1 MVQIH
6 SSAIFLFLL
15 HKINSEKG
23 RENSYNKNYFYL
35 KKYISLKGM
44 NINSQLSL
52 KVIIIINSNTLLNL
66 TRLLIPIIKFNR
78 INSQNSYNT
87 QVM

>member
-1 MVQIH
+1 
-6 SSAIFLFLL
+6 
-15 HKINSEKG
+15 
-23 RENSYNKNYFYL
+23 
-35 KKYISLKGM
+35 M

-66 TRLLIPIIKFNR
+66 TGLLIPIIKFNR